1 MYFLQYK
8 IDCRVT
14 IELLDTESDDTEKC
28 VTNTQAWSNYVDLL
42 TNPAAGPNAGGVGG
56 AGTTTG
62 VSNRLS
68 AADGT
73 STSSTNQEQ
82 VEVKI
87 EKSDDELVSNF

>member
-1 MYFLQYK
+1 M
-8 IDCRVT
+8 DCRVT

-42 TNPAAGPNAGGVGG
+42 TNPAAGPTASGVGG
-56 AGTTTG
+56 AGSTTA
-62 VSNRLS
+62 VSNRPSGL
-68 AADGT
+68 DGT
-73 STSSTNQEQ
+73 STSSTNQE